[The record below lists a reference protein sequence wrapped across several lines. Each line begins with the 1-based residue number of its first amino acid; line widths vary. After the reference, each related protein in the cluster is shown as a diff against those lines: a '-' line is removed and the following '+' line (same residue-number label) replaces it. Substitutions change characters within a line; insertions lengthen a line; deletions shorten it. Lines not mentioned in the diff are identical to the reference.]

1 LISHLE
7 ETQLI
12 SAQGST
18 NLDQQRT
25 ESKRM
30 PGLIIT
36 LMTEFILK
44 RQICLYVS
52 AFAIALGT
60 PTFHGNWKLTPFYFV
75 AVCSFANATIHQ
87 FFF

>member
-30 PGLIIT
+30 LGLIIT

-44 RQICLYVS
+44 RQVCFYVS
-52 AFAIALGT
+52 AFAIAFGT
-60 PTFHGNWKLTPFYFV
+60 PTFQATGN
-75 AVCSFANATIHQ
+75 
-87 FFF
+87 